1 METKQIIADLFAEI
15 EAVKAERLRAG
26 TRFRL
31 MAVTADIA
39 DLTRTLQQE
48 VLGIASKWKVFEQLW
63 HRKNMRNDYNTAMNQ
78 QQCDEYMKKFKRII
92 V

>member
-1 METKQIIADLFAEI
+1 METKQIIAELFAEI

-48 VLGIASKWKVFEQLW
+48 VLDVVCHEALVDADAEDRHDDVHHALQGSF
-63 HRKNMRNDYNTAMNQ
+63 R
-78 QQCDEYMKKFKRII
+78 
-92 V
+92 